1 MKPSFNV
8 IILFFLSL
16 TVSFAEPNVAIPA
29 LTLDQAINKLTKG
42 TQSKVLKAKTKLI
55 SEKPIHSIRI
65 LTEKGRLKRVDI
77 DATTGRLVDQSM
89 EK

>member
-1 MKPSFNV
+1 MKPSFHV

-16 TVSFAEPNVAIPA
+16 TVSFAESTVTIPA
-29 LTLDQAINKLTKG
+29 VTLDQAVNKLTKG

-55 SEKPIHSIRI
+55 SQKTIHSIKI
-65 LTEKGRLKRVDI
+65 LTEKGRVKLVDI
-77 DATTGRLVDQSM
+77 DAKTGRLVDQPT